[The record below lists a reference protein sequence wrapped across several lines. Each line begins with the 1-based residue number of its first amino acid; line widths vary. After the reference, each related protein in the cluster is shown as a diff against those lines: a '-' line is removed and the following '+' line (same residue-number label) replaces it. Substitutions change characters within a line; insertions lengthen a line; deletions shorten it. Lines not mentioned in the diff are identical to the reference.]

1 MKLKKLPLSIESW
14 HDINKMSTEQVEQT
28 LRQLQKGASQQL
40 KSATEH
46 QKKLKPFKSLERL
59 LWRPKQRDNET
70 KGQYRARMINQ
81 ISQIQK
87 RMRAQTITRAGMY
100 QWQANMD
107 AAIERLTGQKVHLTL
122 EEYETLGE
130 ILEDI
135 KSKTKLYTY
144 LSSDERL
151 VEGFKIFMQGKEHDL
166 SIADLKDLINNEL
179 ERRYRDEVAN
189 RGPATG
195 ITISPDLLGD
205 L

>member
-81 ISQIQK
+81 ISQLQK

-122 EEYETLGE
+122 EEYETLGD

-151 VEGFKIFMQGKEHDL
+151 VEGFKIFMQGKEHNISL
-166 SIADLKDLINNEL
+166 TDLKDLINDEL

>member
-1 MKLKKLPLSIESW
+1 MKLKKLPLSVESW
-14 HDINKMSTEQVEQT
+14 EDINRMKTDQVEQT
-28 LRQLQKGASQQL
+28 LKQLQKAASQQL
-40 KSATEH
+40 KSATAH
-46 QKKLKPFKSLERL
+46 QRKLKPFKAIERL

-70 KGQYRARMINQ
+70 KGQYRVRMINQ
-81 ISQIQK
+81 ISELQK

-130 ILEDI
+130 ILDDV
-135 KSKTKLYTY
+135 KSKTKLYAY
-144 LSSDERL
+144 MSSDDRL
-151 VEGFKIFMQGKEHDL
+151 VEGFKIFVQLNGQEVDAEDIQK
-166 SIADLKDLINNEL
+166 LIRNEL

-195 ITISPDLLGD
+195 ITAPSDIMGD

>member
-14 HDINKMSTEQVEQT
+14 HDINKMNTEQVEQT

-70 KGQYRARMINQ
+70 KGQYRVRMINQ
-81 ISQIQK
+81 ISELQK

-130 ILEDI
+130 ILDDV
-135 KSKTKLYTY
+135 KNKTKLYAY
-144 LSSDERL
+144 MSSDDRL
-151 VEGFKIFMQGKEHDL
+151 VEGFKIFVQINGQEID
-166 SIADLKDLINNEL
+166 ADDIQKLIRNEL

-195 ITISPDLLGD
+195 ITAPPDILGD
-205 L
+205 M

>member
-81 ISQIQK
+81 ISQLQK

-144 LSSDERL
+144 LASDERL
-151 VEGFKIFMQGKEHDL
+151 IEGFKIFIQGKENDL
-166 SIADLKDLINNEL
+166 SLTDLKDLINNEL

-195 ITISPDLLGD
+195 ITISADLLGD

>member
-1 MKLKKLPLSIESW
+1 MRLKKLPLSVESW
-14 HDINKMSTEQVEQT
+14 EDINRMKTDQVEQT
-28 LRQLQKGASQQL
+28 LKQLQKAASQQL
-40 KSATEH
+40 KSATAH
-46 QKKLKPFKSLERL
+46 QRKLKPFKAIEKL
-59 LWRPKQRDNET
+59 LWRPRRRDNET
-70 KGQYRARMINQ
+70 KGQYRVRMINQ
-81 ISQIQK
+81 ISELQK

-166 SIADLKDLINNEL
+166 SIADIKDLINNEL

-195 ITISPDLLGD
+195 ITISADLLGD